1 MPYFEFGF
9 GRVGISVPVARLP
22 ASLKGTQRA
31 ASAPPTSFSLPHLLF
46 VRSSII
52 HLFSPPARGREHAN
66 CCPDPRLSV
75 VVAPRGDCD
84 ALPEMRRPPKLLLWM
99 AFRSVTKLP
108 SLPFLVLAIVTLVKA
123 QTCAFTDDSCIDPLA
138 QTAVPLS
145 FSPLFPQ
152 NITFY
157 YGFDAA
163 YLSASEGLS
172 LDGQSEGPI
181 VKGSFW
187 LGYGSHMSS
196 TDVHANHTSEVAVRV
211 GNLTGS
217 PSGGNNGCDGV
228 WGSECSQEIKH
239 LLQGSIYDLSVM
251 GSYYSNP
258 LQTVL
263 RQLWQTPLAIV
274 SCPSTLFTVQ
284 TIPAESFAQ
293 ENEVGQ
299 SVQIM
304 DPGNSVSP
312 WQTWFVHGVSASE
325 QAEQVAVGILSRGPT
340 YASEPLKSP
349 HDVQIELVCVRAP
362 QEAR

>member
-1 MPYFEFGF
+1 
-9 GRVGISVPVARLP
+9 
-22 ASLKGTQRA
+22 
-31 ASAPPTSFSLPHLLF
+31 
-46 VRSSII
+46 
-52 HLFSPPARGREHAN
+52 
-66 CCPDPRLSV
+66 
-75 VVAPRGDCD
+75 
-84 ALPEMRRPPKLLLWM
+84 MRRPPKLLLWM

-251 GSYYSNP
+251 GSYYTNP